1 MEETKKKRG
10 RPKKENPEDLE
21 TIKKLASKGLTRVMI
36 ADFLE
41 IDIRTFERNDS
52 FCRTYKKY
60 FCVLGARVRTTLI
73 GKMDKDTIAN
83 IYLDKVINKTSE
95 KFHDDNLEIKK
106 LQIEIDLKRLE
117 LEKLKQNISS
127 IQDYEDDGFVQALEE
142 KSNKIDYTDLGDY
155 HD

>member
-1 MEETKKKRG
+1 
-10 RPKKENPEDLE
+10 
-21 TIKKLASKGLTRVMI
+21 
-36 ADFLE
+36 
-41 IDIRTFERNDS
+41 
-52 FCRTYKKY
+52 
-60 FCVLGARVRTTLI
+60 
-73 GKMDKDTIAN
+73 DTIAN